1 MLKSRVEEIDQ
12 LPMGKVAKK
21 EMDSETIYQR
31 IQLGILERRLL
42 PGTKLAEERL
52 AEVAGVSRTKI
63 RQVLARLAYEGVV
76 TLVPNRGAYVARPSV
91 EEAREMFET
100 RRLLEP
106 TLVAK
111 LCQQATAKDIAVLR
125 AHIEQEKLAH
135 QNGDLR
141 SIIRLSG
148 VFHIHLVDMVASEIL
163 TRIIRELTSLTCLI
177 ITLYDKPSAPA
188 CPQHEH
194 IELVD
199 LIEAGDAE
207 GARRAM
213 LNHLLHIEHTL
224 DLDGDNQTTPDFK
237 AIFAD

>member
-1 MLKSRVEEIDQ
+1 MRIEEIDQ
-12 LPMGKVAKK
+12 LPTGKVAKK

-31 IQLGILERRLL
+31 IQTGILERRLP

-63 RQVLARLAYEGVV
+63 RQVLGRLAYERIVI
-76 TLVPNRGAYVARPSV
+76 LVPNRGAYVARPSV

-106 TLVAK
+106 ALVAK
-111 LCQQATAKDIAVLR
+111 LCHQATPKDVAILR

-148 VFHIHLVDMVASEIL
+148 VFHIHLVDMIASGIM
-163 TRIIRELTSLTCLI
+163 TRMIRELTSLTCLI

-194 IELVD
+194 TELVD
-199 LIEAGDAE
+199 LIGAGDAE
-207 GARRAM
+207 GARQLM
-213 LNHLLHIEHTL
+213 YDHLLHIEHAL
-224 DLDGDNQTTPDFK
+224 DLDGESQATPDFR